1 MGLGRAIAYI
11 FDDNNW
17 FTKIALVLLLSTA
30 SLIPVFGLIAV
41 AALLGYLVEIVA
53 NVRQRNPIILR
64 YWSNTEQKIADGG
77 ALLAAIFVYN
87 LPNLM
92 LSGCLLTAPS
102 LFGDPIVA
110 GSVSL
115 VTLCCLTPLI
125 LIYTVFAWSMLAA
138 GTIRLSESHKSGEF
152 YRFGTLFNDLQRNQN
167 STLQWAL
174 LATLLN
180 VILSLL
186 ALTICG
192 NLAVL
197 AFAIPVH
204 AHLLGQYGQKVDF
217 APPTLAA
224 PAPDKPKIRYN

>member
-11 FDDNNW
+11 FDDINW
-17 FTKIALVLLLSTA
+17 LTKIGLILLLSAA

-41 AALLGYLVEIVA
+41 AALLGYLVEIVGNLRHKA
-53 NVRQRNPIILR
+53 PIVLRQ
-64 YWSNTEQKIADGG
+64 WTNTEQKIADGG

-102 LFGDPIVA
+102 LFGDAIVA

-115 VTLCCLTPLI
+115 VMLCCLTPLI
-125 LIYTVFAWSMLAA
+125 VIYTGFAWSLLAA
-138 GTIRLSESHKSGEF
+138 GTVRFSETHQSSEF
-152 YRFGTLFNDLQRNQN
+152 YRFGTLFNDIQRN
-167 STLQWAL
+167 SAFTIQWAL
-174 LATLLN
+174 LATFLN

-186 ALTICG
+186 VLTICG

-197 AFAIPVH
+197 AFTMPVH
-204 AHLLGQYGQKVDF
+204 AHLLGQYAQRVDF
-217 APPTLAA
+217 PQPVVA
-224 PAPDKPKIRYN
+224 KPKR